1 LHVTDPHLFA
11 EPDAELR
18 GTNTRRTLQAVLDH
32 IHDGG
37 WTADAVALTGD
48 LIQDDTRGA
57 YKRVRDMFGPLE
69 LPVYCVPGNHDVR
82 ALMIEELRPPIFHY
96 CASLSHA
103 NWIIVGI
110 DSCLTGH
117 ARGKIEAGEL
127 LRLKTIL
134 SETRA
139 QHALVCLHHPPLPV
153 GSRWLDTVGLENGDE
168 FLEAIA
174 ASGKVRAAIFGHV
187 HQAFDSQHG
196 DIRII
201 GTPSTCR
208 QFAMY
213 SDEFALDDN
222 PPAYR
227 RLTLQANGVVDSQL
241 IWLDR

>member
-18 GTNTRRTLQAVLDH
+18 GTNTCLTLQAVLDH
-32 IHDGG
+32 IHAEG

-57 YKRVRDMFGPLE
+57 YKRVRDMFEPLE

-82 ALMIEELRPPIFHY
+82 ALMIEELRPPTFHY
-96 CASLSHA
+96 CASISHA
-103 NWIIVGI
+103 NWIVVGI

-117 ARGKIEAGEL
+117 ARGKIETGEM
-127 LRLKTIL
+127 LRLKETL
-134 SETRA
+134 SDTRA
-139 QHALVCLHHPPLPV
+139 DHALVCLHHPPLPV
-153 GSRWLDTVGLENGDE
+153 GSRWLDTVGLENGEE
-168 FLEAIA
+168 FLEVIA

-227 RLTLQANGVVDSQL
+227 RLTLQADGVVDTQL
-241 IWLDR
+241 IWLNR